1 MKKYGKMIYLG
12 VFLAL
17 VSFIAAGVM
26 GLAASVTEKA
36 REKAARDKMTDGLRQ
51 VLPEF
56 DNDLLATKKVYTA
69 SGNLP
74 AEVYAARKGGKLVGI
89 AIKTSSMKGYA
100 GKIEGIIS
108 FSPAGEVYTLVIT
121 SHQETPGLGAA
132 IAERK
137 ETRTLKSLFT
147 GNVKKKSP
155 FPSHLPA
162 NPVLDQFRG
171 KKYSGKSWK
180 LKNEGGEIDSVSG
193 ATVTSHAVT
202 DLASRAAEVFFKNQK
217 VILAHPAKEK
227 KGAGK

>member
-1 MKKYGKMIYLG
+1 
-12 VFLAL
+12 
-17 VSFIAAGVM
+17 
-26 GLAASVTEKA
+26 
-36 REKAARDKMTDGLRQ
+36 
-51 VLPEF
+51 
-56 DNDLLATKKVYTA
+56 
-69 SGNLP
+69 
-74 AEVYAARKGGKLVGI
+74 
-89 AIKTSSMKGYA
+89 MKGYA